1 MIKHKISKAYIDN
14 NILYIE
20 DELHNSVNIS
30 SSGKIVGGP
39 DITIGYQSVAI
50 SITFQDENKTL
61 VEKEIN
67 QVVDSIV
74 SELFKVLKAE
84 LRK

>member
-1 MIKHKISKAYIDN
+1 MVKNVEIFDVYEGEHLEK
-14 NILYIE
+14 
-20 DELHNSVNIS
+20 
-30 SSGKIVGGP
+30 
-39 DITIGYQSVAI
+39 GYKSVAI